1 MRRALASLAVAAA
14 LFGAAVSHDA
24 TPRQFAPRCEED
36 QPCWDCATMG
46 NLICGPDG
54 VYPETWSEMY
64 AETLPG
70 PFSGSDVR

>member
-1 MRRALASLAVAAA
+1 
-14 LFGAAVSHDA
+14 
-24 TPRQFAPRCEED
+24 
-36 QPCWDCATMG
+36 MG